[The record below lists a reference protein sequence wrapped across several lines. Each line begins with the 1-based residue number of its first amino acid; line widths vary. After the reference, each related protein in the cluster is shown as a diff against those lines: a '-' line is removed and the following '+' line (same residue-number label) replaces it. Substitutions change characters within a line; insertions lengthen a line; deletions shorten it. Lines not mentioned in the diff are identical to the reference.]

1 MVQTPLYST
10 FARQTIEA
18 FWNAAP
24 SFGVLAAAETSFMSV
39 MIRAEPGKIEE
50 GTGAR
55 EFLRLALIR
64 PTERCAAG
72 CISSHAISRR
82 LNKLSMATL
91 KCSSA
96 VSANQDG
103 SAKVAWWRCWE

>member
-55 EFLRLALIR
+55 EFCVW
-64 PTERCAAG
+64 P
-72 CISSHAISRR
+72 
-82 LNKLSMATL
+82 
-91 KCSSA
+91 
-96 VSANQDG
+96 
-103 SAKVAWWRCWE
+103 